1 MVSMDVEGNRTV
13 VASHILSVVST
24 KVGDPAD
31 EEALRKDAE
40 AIYELGFFSVSE
52 VKSVPQS
59 GGIKVTFV
67 VQENP
72 EVQELRF
79 TGNTVYS
86 QDQLRALCFTSPG
99 SVFNRVFFRNDLQRI
114 KEKYQ
119 KDGYV
124 MMRVQ
129 DVQIQD
135 GVVAVTILE
144 PRLGEII
151 IQGNKKTKDY
161 VIRRQLKLKQGD
173 LFNATILRH
182 SLNRIQG
189 MGYFEDVNVGFE
201 PSENPSVVNM
211 VLTVEEGRT
220 NKIGFSIGHGSQSG
234 WSGGINYQDTNW
246 QGLGTKFSV
255 GFETGNREQYWASY
269 EQPFMDQETYAW
281 KVGAYKR
288 KWEEQDEYEKGQWK
302 FQYDQ
307 EKTGAYVG
315 VGKKFKGND
324 QLSWYLTLD
333 WHKVENTI
341 LSGDVTPQDLV
352 ELEDGT
358 NFSVT
363 GSLTRNTLDPYLS
376 YPRGDVEILSV
387 EQGIA
392 ALGGDWDYTKY
403 WLEARYY
410 TPLFGLM
417 DFLEMDFGFTED
429 NPLLFAARVRA
440 GSSSGTVPWAEMYTL
455 GGADTLRGY
464 DDDYYRG
471 EEMLLGNFEL
481 RIPMEQNL
489 SLVFF
494 YDVGKAWKKSLGE
507 SFSFSD
513 LQSDKGIG
521 LRVKTPIGNLRVD
534 FAQGDDENQTNFGF
548 GEMF

>member
-1 MVSMDVEGNRTV
+1 MDVEGNRTV

-52 VKSVPQS
+52 VKFVPQS

-79 TGNTVYS
+79 TGNTVYN

-201 PSENPSVVNM
+201 PSEDPSVVNM

-255 GFETGNREQYWASY
+255 GFETGRREQYWASY

-464 DDDYYRG
+464 DDDYFRG
-471 EEMLLGNFEL
+471 EEVLLGNFEL

>member
-1 MVSMDVEGNRTV
+1 
-13 VASHILSVVST
+13 
-24 KVGDPAD
+24 
-31 EEALRKDAE
+31 
-40 AIYELGFFSVSE
+40 
-52 VKSVPQS
+52 
-59 GGIKVTFV
+59 
-67 VQENP
+67 
-72 EVQELRF
+72 
-79 TGNTVYS
+79 
-86 QDQLRALCFTSPG
+86 
-99 SVFNRVFFRNDLQRI
+99 
-114 KEKYQ
+114 
-119 KDGYV
+119 
-124 MMRVQ
+124 
-129 DVQIQD
+129 
-135 GVVAVTILE
+135 
-144 PRLGEII
+144 
-151 IQGNKKTKDY
+151 
-161 VIRRQLKLKQGD
+161 
-173 LFNATILRH
+173 
-182 SLNRIQG
+182 
-189 MGYFEDVNVGFE
+189 
-201 PSENPSVVNM
+201 
-211 VLTVEEGRT
+211 
-220 NKIGFSIGHGSQSG
+220 
-234 WSGGINYQDTNW
+234 
-246 QGLGTKFSV
+246 
-255 GFETGNREQYWASY
+255 
-269 EQPFMDQETYAW
+269 MDQETYAW

-521 LRVKTPIGNLRVD
+521 LRVKPPIGNLRVD

>member
-1 MVSMDVEGNRTV
+1 MIFNRT
-13 VASHILSVVST
+13 
-24 KVGDPAD
+24 
-31 EEALRKDAE
+31 
-40 AIYELGFFSVSE
+40 
-52 VKSVPQS
+52 
-59 GGIKVTFV
+59 
-67 VQENP
+67 
-72 EVQELRF
+72 
-79 TGNTVYS
+79 
-86 QDQLRALCFTSPG
+86 
-99 SVFNRVFFRNDLQRI
+99 FFRNDLQRI

-376 YPRGDVEILSV
+376 YPKGDVESLSV

-464 DDDYYRG
+464 DDDYFRG
-471 EEMLLGNFEL
+471 EEVLLGNFEL